1 MDKFYRG
8 SAFALDVRYA
18 QVLNTVF
25 VTMMYGAGM
34 PLLLPVCAVTLAL
47 TFLLDKY
54 MLLYFYNTD
63 LLDCLNGDLALSA
76 ASKKTHLTSRR
87 NPAFFNTKIAST
99 CILEVL

>member
-25 VTMMYGAGM
+25 VTMMYGAGI

-76 ASKKTHLTSRR
+76 ARLLPYVKNLL
-87 NPAFFNTKIAST
+87 FKIQYRENLHFLKFK
-99 CILEVL
+99 I